1 MQSNAVK
8 TGQKLHKMGTILCAT
23 QNQLNQDYMEFKS
36 LQPLSHAVLDVGFTY
51 HQGKEKE

>member
-1 MQSNAVK
+1 
-8 TGQKLHKMGTILCAT
+8 MGTILCAT